1 MKHYF
6 NLFRWKNL
14 GIIAITMTLV
24 LLFLISPIL
33 GMGWFEHGLSPFEFT
48 LLVVATVFIAAGG
61 NVLNDIYDINADG
74 VNKPGKNIVGRK
86 ITVANSWMLYWPF
99 TVLGILS
106 GSLLS
111 WLLGQLNYAMVFLFS
126 AGLLW
131 FYSQKYQC
139 QPLVGNIVVSVL
151 SAVSIGIVWLF
162 QFFALSRNAE
172 VFTGLQTEFDTVN
185 RMILIYMGFA
195 FGMSLIREVL
205 KDIQDFKGDDRFGC
219 RTFAVVYGIQNARKL
234 AIALLWFAAL
244 AVVALQYYFIQ
255 IGFHWHGL
263 YFLVLDGLFVMAI
276 VKSHKANVPK
286 DYSSLS
292 NLIKL
297 IMIFGVSSIII
308 FYF

>member
-86 ITVANSWMLYWPF
+86 ITVANSWMLYWLF

>member
-1 MKHYF
+1 MIHYF

-24 LLFLISPIL
+24 LLFLVSPIL
-33 GMGWFEHGLSPFEFT
+33 GMGWFEHGLSPFEFM

-61 NVLNDIYDINADG
+61 NVLNDIYDINSDG

-86 ITVANSWMLYWPF
+86 ISVDNSWILYWFF
-99 TVLGILS
+99 TVFGIIS
-106 GSLLS
+106 GTVLS
-111 WLLGQLNYAMVFLFS
+111 WLLGQINYALVFLFS

-139 QPLVGNIVVSVL
+139 QPLVGNLVVAVL

-162 QFFALSRNAE
+162 QFFALSSNAE

-185 RMILIYMGFA
+185 RMLLIYMGFA
-195 FGMSLIREVL
+195 FWVSLIREVL
-205 KDIQDFKGDDRFGC
+205 KDIEDFKGDDRFGC
-219 RTFAVVYGIQNARKL
+219 RTFAVVYGIKNAKKL
-234 AIALLWFAAL
+234 AAALLWIGAF

-255 IGFHWHGL
+255 SGFRWHGL
-263 YFLVLDGLFVMAI
+263 YFLVLDVLFVVTI
-276 VKSHKANVPK
+276 VKLHKSNYEKDFAN
-286 DYSSLS
+286 LS
-292 NLIKL
+292 VLVKL
-297 IMIFGVSSIII
+297 IMVFGVLSMII

>member
-1 MKHYF
+1 M
-6 NLFRWKNL
+6 
-14 GIIAITMTLV
+14 MLV

-33 GMGWFEHGLSPFEFT
+33 GMGWFEFGLSLGEF
-48 LLVVATVFIAAGG
+48 LLLAGATVFIATGG
-61 NVLNDIYDINADG
+61 NILNDIYDINADG
-74 VNKPGKNIVGRK
+74 INKPGKNIVGRK
-86 ITVANSWMLYWPF
+86 ITVANSWTLYWLF

-106 GSLLS
+106 GSVLS
-111 WLLGQLNYAMVFLFS
+111 WLLGQINYALIFLFS

-255 IGFHWHGL
+255 FGFQLHGL
-263 YFLVLDGLFVMAI
+263 YFIILDVLFVI
-276 VKSHKANVPK
+276 TIIKLHKSQDEKDFAN
-286 DYSSLS
+286 LS
-292 NLIKL
+292 VLIKL